1 MKDNVNTFSCNVFI
15 ENCHNH
21 AVNSLETLSFKILS
35 TEMKMEIE
43 ALNSLYI
50 KYCHEKSESRNGAE
64 MFDKLE
70 ERSKEFI
77 ESNEGAK
84 ISCELF
90 NKDLGINP
98 CNRDS
103 SYAKSK
109 FYNW

>member
-1 MKDNVNTFSCNVFI
+1 MNTFSCTVFI

-21 AVNSLETLSFKILS
+21 AVNSLETLSFKMLS

-77 ESNEGAK
+77 EFNEGAK
-84 ISCELF
+84 IPCELF
-90 NKDLGINP
+90 NKDQN
-98 CNRDS
+98 
-103 SYAKSK
+103 
-109 FYNW
+109 

>member
-1 MKDNVNTFSCNVFI
+1 MNTFSCTVFI

-21 AVNSLETLSFKILS
+21 AVNSLETLSFKMLS

-43 ALNSLYI
+43 ALNLLYI
-50 KYCHEKSESRNGAE
+50 KYCREKSESRNRVE

-84 ISCELF
+84 IPCELV
-90 NKDLGINP
+90 NKDQN
-98 CNRDS
+98 
-103 SYAKSK
+103 
-109 FYNW
+109 